1 MSIKVWDYLD
11 EYEAERTEILSAVDR
26 VFKSGTLILGSSVKR
41 FETEFAAYCE
51 ARFGI
56 GVDNA
61 TNGLFLALKAL
72 NIGSGDEVITV
83 SNTAVPTVS
92 AIVQAGATP
101 RFVDVCQDTALMDVS
116 KIESAISPRT
126 RCIIPVHL
134 YGQCVDM
141 DALLPLANKHNLRVV
156 EDCSQSHGA
165 THHGRKAGS
174 MGEMGVFSFYPTK
187 PLGGFGDGGFIA
199 TSSPELEARLRSLR
213 FYGMKGAYYAE
224 ELGYNS
230 RLDEV
235 HAEILR
241 FKLTKLDGYIDRRRQ
256 LAAQYDKILGSTSL
270 ELPLIQV
277 GNSHCYYLYVV
288 RHRRRDEIIAELKKK
303 DIFLNI
309 SYPWPIHLMRGYS
322 YLGGKEGDL
331 PITEAIAAE
340 IFSLPM
346 YPTLAE
352 ELQVR
357 TCCAIGEVLG
367 EQVNSLC
374 LSTN

>member
-11 EYEAERTEILSAVDR
+11 EYEVERAEILAAVDR
-26 VFKSGTLILGSSVKR
+26 VFSSGTLILGNSVKN
-41 FETEFAAYCE
+41 FESEFATYCE
-51 ARFGI
+51 ARFGV

-72 NIGSGDEVITV
+72 NIGAGDEVITV

-116 KIESAISPRT
+116 KIEAAIT
-126 RCIIPVHL
+126 TNTKCIIPVHL

-141 DALLPLANKHNLRVV
+141 DALLNLAKQHNLRII

-165 THHGRKAGS
+165 THRGRKAGS
-174 MGEMGVFSFYPTK
+174 MGDMGVFSFYPTK
-187 PLGGFGDGGFIA
+187 PLGGFGDGGFIS
-199 TSSPELEARLRSLR
+199 TSSPVLQERLRSLR
-213 FYGMKGAYYAE
+213 FYGMKGVYYAE
-224 ELGYNS
+224 EPGYNS

-241 FKLTKLDGYIDRRRQ
+241 FKLTKLNKYIDRRRF
-256 LAAQYDKILGSTSL
+256 LASRYDTILNKTSL
-270 ELPLIQV
+270 ILPKIDD
-277 GNSHCYYLYVV
+277 GNTHVYYVYAVN
-288 RHRRRDEIIAELKKK
+288 HEMRDELISELKNR
-303 DIFLNI
+303 DIYLNI

-331 PITEAIAAE
+331 PVTEALARTV
-340 IFSLPM
+340 FSLPM
-346 YPTLAE
+346 YPTLKE
-352 ELQVR
+352 EMQTRVCQVI
-357 TCCAIGEVLG
+357 ADILG
-367 EQVNSLC
+367 EATNLSL
-374 LSTN
+374 T

>member
-11 EYEAERTEILSAVDR
+11 EYEGERTDILAAVDR
-26 VFKSGTLILGSSVKR
+26 VFRSGTLILGNSVKS
-41 FETEFAAYCE
+41 FEAEFAAYCE
-51 ARFGI
+51 TRFGV

-72 NIGSGDEVITV
+72 NIGAGDEVITV

-92 AIVQAGATP
+92 AILQAGATP
-101 RFVDVCQDTALMDVS
+101 CFVDICQDTALMDVS
-116 KIESAISPRT
+116 KIEAVITVRT
-126 RCIIPVHL
+126 KCIIPVHL

-141 DALLPLANKHNLRVV
+141 EALVQLAKKHSLRII

-174 MGEMGVFSFYPTK
+174 MGDMGVFSFYPTK
-187 PLGGFGDGGFIA
+187 PLGGFGDGGFIS
-199 TSSPELEARLRSLR
+199 TSNPELDARLRSLR
-213 FYGMKGAYYAE
+213 FYGMKGVYYAE

-241 FKLTKLDGYIDRRRQ
+241 FKLSKLDSYIDRRRQ
-256 LAAQYDKILGSTSL
+256 LALRYNEILSSTSL
-270 ELPLIQV
+270 NLPSTCE
-277 GNSHCYYLYVV
+277 GNSHVYYVYVV
-288 RHRRRDEIIAELKKK
+288 RHHLRDEIISQLKKK

-309 SYPWPIHLMRGYS
+309 SYPWPIHLMRGYAN
-322 YLGGKEGDL
+322 LGGKEGDL
-331 PITEAIAAE
+331 PITEALSKT

-346 YPTLAE
+346 YPSLTDEMQTKTCIAIAE
-352 ELQVR
+352 
-357 TCCAIGEVLG
+357 ILG
-367 EQVNSLC
+367 ESVKI
-374 LSTN
+374 